1 MAKLKYIDKQGQVS
15 VRLKLSSSERINN
28 NEVMFFSRDFSRGF
42 MRPQPEDSSKIL
54 FTGARGIALSKF
66 LKRNINKDHFYM
78 MIAQLLEAYKA
89 VMHYKLHPAK
99 VVLDL
104 DFIIINENTGELYLI
119 YQPVL
124 NSPALN
130 KGFMT
135 CFGQI
140 ASMAKFS
147 DPNDRANINNFMGF
161 AGRLPSFSVP
171 ELENFIMSASPV
183 TYTIVPRQN
192 FAAMPAPA
200 QPAPAQPAPMG
211 GRAAPPIM
219 GGAPMSQPQMGGMP
233 AQPQLSQSFVPGG
246 NMGGMPAPA
255 PQNRMNSAPQS
266 ASFLSDM
273 GTTYADADPT
283 PQKAPAQGVSFA
295 DNTGTTYADDSAA
308 PAKPGPQR
316 TNEVPEPIEEEP
328 LKQTPKQEKAIAG
341 QTPKRFEQS
350 NLSVPMSLVSEE
362 NRLRPAGDLF
372 DDLVDELPESKK
384 EEPVK
389 AEEVKAPE
397 APAEEKKD
405 EPVKAEEVKT
415 PEAPVEE
422 KKEEPVKAEEV
433 KAPEAPAEEKKEEPV
448 KAEEVKTP
456 EAPAEEK
463 KEEPVKAEE
472 VKAPEAPV
480 EEKKEEP
487 VKAEE
492 VKAPEAPVE
501 EKKEEPAKAE
511 HPKKKHGH
519 KVMVKAVKVKPAL
532 KKAAEEHPVIIDDEP
547 PTTLI
552 KESAAPAEKP
562 AAPAKPAPSEA
573 YAKPPIEA
581 VNPGP
586 PPIPFIP
593 KRNEPTAPFGRP
605 GYPMPGQQPFNY
617 ADQFSAEDEG
627 TVVLSDY
634 GRPEENDPA
643 KLLRRNTGEIALI
656 TKNVFTLGKER
667 ARVDYC
673 VTNNKTVSR
682 FHATVYRR
690 SDGYYIVDN
699 NSTNGTFVNNARI
712 PAQTER
718 KLNNGDI
725 LRLSN
730 EEFEFKEN

>member
-211 GRAAPPIM
+211 GMAAPPIM
-219 GGAPMSQPQMGGMP
+219 GGAPMSQPQ
-233 AQPQLSQSFVPGG
+233 
-246 NMGGMPAPA
+246 MGGMPAPA

-389 AEEVKAPE
+389 AEEVTTPE

-405 EPVKAEEVKT
+405 ESVKA
-415 PEAPVEE
+415 
-422 KKEEPVKAEEV
+422 EV
-433 KAPEAPAEEKKEEPV
+433 KAPEAPAEEKKD
-448 KAEEVKTP
+448 
-456 EAPAEEK
+456 
-463 KEEPVKAEE
+463 
-472 VKAPEAPV
+472 
-480 EEKKEEP
+480 
-487 VKAEE
+487 
-492 VKAPEAPVE
+492 
-501 EKKEEPAKAE
+501 EPAKAE

>member
-211 GRAAPPIM
+211 VAAPPVM

-384 EEPVK
+384 DEPVKAEEVKTPEAPAEEKKEEPVK

-415 PEAPVEE
+415 PEAP
-422 KKEEPVKAEEV
+422 AE
-433 KAPEAPAEEKKEEPV
+433 
-448 KAEEVKTP
+448 
-456 EAPAEEK
+456 
-463 KEEPVKAEE
+463 
-472 VKAPEAPV
+472 
-480 EEKKEEP
+480 
-487 VKAEE
+487 
-492 VKAPEAPVE
+492 
-501 EKKEEPAKAE
+501 
-511 HPKKKHGH
+511 
-519 KVMVKAVKVKPAL
+519 
-532 KKAAEEHPVIIDDEP
+532 
-547 PTTLI
+547 
-552 KESAAPAEKP
+552 
-562 AAPAKPAPSEA
+562 
-573 YAKPPIEA
+573 
-581 VNPGP
+581 
-586 PPIPFIP
+586 
-593 KRNEPTAPFGRP
+593 
-605 GYPMPGQQPFNY
+605 
-617 ADQFSAEDEG
+617 
-627 TVVLSDY
+627 
-634 GRPEENDPA
+634 
-643 KLLRRNTGEIALI
+643 
-656 TKNVFTLGKER
+656 
-667 ARVDYC
+667 
-673 VTNNKTVSR
+673 
-682 FHATVYRR
+682 
-690 SDGYYIVDN
+690 
-699 NSTNGTFVNNARI
+699 
-712 PAQTER
+712 
-718 KLNNGDI
+718 
-725 LRLSN
+725 
-730 EEFEFKEN
+730 